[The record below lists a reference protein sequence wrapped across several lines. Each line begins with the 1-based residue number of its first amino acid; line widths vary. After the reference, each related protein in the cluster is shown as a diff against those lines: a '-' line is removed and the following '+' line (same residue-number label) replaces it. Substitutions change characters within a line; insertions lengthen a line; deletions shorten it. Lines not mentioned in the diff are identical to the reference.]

1 MAKVIRRVITGVLVA
16 VAAVFGFNDAISTA
30 SHSTVR
36 SSLTL
41 MAPADP
47 GGGWD
52 GFARTGQQTMRG
64 EDLVA
69 NVQVVN
75 VPGAAGT
82 IGLSQFVR
90 MDGRNDIMMA
100 TGGVMVGGISVSKP
114 KESLDDVTMLAKMA
128 DDYTALVVPSS
139 SDIKTLDDFVKA
151 WKADPKGVS
160 LAGGSLGSID
170 HLVTGMLAREIGI
183 DPADAN
189 YIAYSGGGDA
199 LSAMLSGTTTGGM
212 SGYNE
217 VAGQIESGQLRLLA
231 ISAPEP
237 VDDIDAPTLV
247 ESGYDVEM
255 TNWRGY
261 AAPPGI
267 SKKEKQDLV
276 DILTDMRESDDWKDA
291 LERNSW
297 TDSWLIGDDLEKFV
311 EEEQKTS
318 DAIVKELGL

>member
-1 MAKVIRRVITGVLVA
+1 MARILRRTALAVVVA
-16 VAAVFGFNDAISTA
+16 VTAAFAFANAISTSSQA
-30 SHSTVR
+30 TVR

-41 MAPADP
+41 LAPAAP

-52 GFARTGQQTMRG
+52 GFARTTQQSLRTDG
-64 EDLVA
+64 VVA

-82 IGLSQFVR
+82 IGLSQFVQ
-90 MDGRNDIMMA
+90 MDGRNDILMA

-114 KESLDDVTMLAKMA
+114 AESFEDVTLIARVA
-128 DDYTALVVPSS
+128 DDYTALVVPAS
-139 SDIKTLDDFVKA
+139 SDIETLDDFIEV
-151 WKADPKGVS
+151 WQADPTGTS
-160 LAGGSLGSID
+160 FAGGSLGSID
-170 HLVTGMLAREIGI
+170 HLVTGLLAREVGI

-199 LSAMLSGTTTGGM
+199 LSAMLSGTTTAGI

-217 VAGQIESGQLRLLA
+217 VSGQIEAGQLRLLA

-237 VDDIDAPTLV
+237 VAGIDTTTFRDA
-247 ESGYDVEM
+247 GYDVAM

-261 AAPPGI
+261 VAPPGI
-267 SKKEKQDLV
+267 TDAERDELLA
-276 DILTDMRESDDWKDA
+276 ILTEMRESATWRDA

-297 TDSWLIGDDLEKFV
+297 TDSWLTGAEFDDFV
-311 EEEQKTS
+311 RDEQETA